1 MNKVFQYLRISSKDQ
16 NEARQIE
23 AMNKWNKENNI
34 TNAIQLIDKAS
45 GTNTN
50 RKQLQLLLEVVGED
64 DLVVIKSIDRLSRNY
79 KECKQLW
86 EEITSK
92 GADIVVID
100 MPMLD
105 TRQYKDL
112 LGNFISDLIL
122 SVLGYVA
129 EQETE
134 FRKQRQDEGIKA
146 MPINEQGKKVS
157 LKTGRPTGR
166 PNAEYP
172 KNWEKE
178 YKLWKEGTQTAKV
191 TMDNLGLKR
200 TTFYKLVKQYEET
213 NSEETTV
220 ITKKPRNIY
229 NKDLHKLSIKE
240 LKQRISLKE
249 GIIKSQNVKESSGIY
264 KEYEILVN
272 RLKELEG

>member
-1 MNKVFQYLRISSKDQ
+1 MNKVFNYIRVSSKEQ
-16 NEARQIE
+16 NEARQVE
-23 AMNKWNKENNI
+23 AMNKWNNDNNI
-34 TNAIQLIDKAS
+34 TNAIQLMDKAS
-45 GTNTN
+45 GTNTD
-50 RKQLQLLLEVVGED
+50 REQLQLLLKVVGNG

-134 FRKQRQDEGIKA
+134 FRKQRQAEGIAIAKA
-146 MPINEQGKKVS
+146 QGKH
-157 LKTGRPTGR
+157 LGRPK
-166 PNAEYP
+166 AEYP
-172 KNWEKE
+172 NNWKDE
-178 YKLWKEGTQTAKV
+178 YRAWKDGKQTARL

-200 TTFYKLVKQYEET
+200 TTFYKLVKQYE
-213 NSEETTV
+213 
-220 ITKKPRNIY
+220 
-229 NKDLHKLSIKE
+229 
-240 LKQRISLKE
+240 
-249 GIIKSQNVKESSGIY
+249 G
-264 KEYEILVN
+264 
-272 RLKELEG
+272 

>member
-1 MNKVFQYLRISSKDQ
+1 MKVFNYIRVSTKEQ

-23 AMNKWNKENNI
+23 AMEKFNKDNNI
-34 TNAIQLIDKAS
+34 TNAIELIDKSS

-50 RKQLQLLLEVVGED
+50 REQLQLLLKVVGEG

-112 LGNFISDLIL
+112 LGSFISDLIL

-134 FRKQRQDEGIKA
+134 FRKQRQSEGIAIAKA
-146 MPINEQGKKVS
+146 QGKH
-157 LKTGRPTGR
+157 LGRPK
-166 PNAEYP
+166 AEYP
-172 KNWEKE
+172 SNWEVE
-178 YKLWKEGTQTAKV
+178 YQNWKQGFQTAKD

-200 TTFYKLVKQYEET
+200 TTFYKLVKQYEG
-213 NSEETTV
+213 N
-220 ITKKPRNIY
+220 
-229 NKDLHKLSIKE
+229 
-240 LKQRISLKE
+240 
-249 GIIKSQNVKESSGIY
+249 
-264 KEYEILVN
+264 
-272 RLKELEG
+272 